1 MALRKPTTT
10 NTAPAFEQE
19 PGAETDTAV
28 AERDTPQKEAS
39 APAPAPVAP
48 VAAAPEPTAAAV
60 VESTTA
66 IAKAATSSLT
76 SNEAVNAAKN
86 FKKEVEAMKGGAD
99 FSYGSHRV
107 FKAKD
112 GVIKESG
119 GDKANLGRWVK
130 GRLLAWDRHFEISPG
145 EDGKDSGTFVAYSMD
160 GITIDNVV
168 GEEVKQWEGQPV
180 EDYLKF
186 LREEEEFDKASKRE
200 FIDTEV
206 AVLGC
211 EDEPEFHEV
220 VQITL
225 SSSSIPAF
233 KRYQSDLESTAK
245 CVAMGLPG
253 YTLPVDPF
261 ALYFIRESAEKGK
274 NSWTK
279 LRLAASLPAK
289 L

>member
-1 MALRKPTTT
+1 MALKKPTTT
-10 NTAPAFEQE
+10 NTAAFEQE
-19 PGAETDTAV
+19 PGAETAV
-28 AERDTPQKEAS
+28 AERETPQKEAT
-39 APAPAPVAP
+39 APAAPAQTPP
-48 VAAAPEPTAAAV
+48 PEPTAAAK

-66 IAKAATSSLT
+66 IAKAASSSLST
-76 SNEAVNAAKN
+76 NDAANAAKQ
-86 FKKEVEAMKGGAD
+86 FKKEVEAMKGAAD

-112 GVIKESG
+112 GVIKESN
-119 GDKANLGRWVK
+119 GDKTVLGRWVK

-145 EDGKDSGTFVAYSMD
+145 EDGKDSGSFVAYSMD
-160 GITIDNVV
+160 GVTIDNVV
-168 GEEVKQWEGQPV
+168 GEEVKVWEGKSCD
-180 EDYLKF
+180 DYLTF
-186 LREEEEFDKASKRE
+186 LRDTEEFDKASKRE

-211 EDEPEFHEV
+211 EDEPDFTGV
-220 VQITL
+220 IQITL

-233 KRYQSDLESTAK
+233 KKYQSDLESTAK

-253 YTLPVDPF
+253 YKLPDDPF
-261 ALYFIRESAEKGK
+261 SMYFIRESAEKGK